1 VSLPELATRRRV
13 TVGMM
18 TVTMVLFG
26 LIGLSGLKVNL
37 LPDLSYP
44 TLTVRTEYEGAAP
57 LEIENLISQPVE
69 ETVGVVKN
77 VRKVHSVSRTGQSDV
92 VLEFAWG
99 TDMDMASLEVRDKL
113 DTLQLPLEAK
123 KPLLL
128 RFNPSTDP
136 ILRFGLTTNA
146 CAIGA
151 GPGSSNGTASS
162 KPPAESSP
170 VGTASNPA
178 STNCAPAAVGEIE
191 LKQLRRFADDDL
203 KKRIEPVAGV
213 AAVKVGGGLEDEI
226 DVAIDQHKLAQLGI
240 DINDVITRLKNENV
254 NASGGRI
261 DEGSQRFLVRTINQF
276 KSLDEMRELLIKID
290 GNVPVRL
297 KDIATVTQ
305 GYKEREGIV
314 RIDGREAIELA
325 IYKEGDANTVS
336 VAQAV
341 NAAVAKLA
349 DSLPKGVK
357 LSTIEDQSIFIEHA
371 LHEVRFD
378 ALLGGVL
385 AILIIFFF
393 LGHAWSTFII
403 GLSLPVSLI
412 ATFFF
417 MGQLHLSLNVMSLG
431 GLALATGMVVDDS
444 IVVLENIARLREK
457 GLGIVEAAV
466 KGTSEVGMAVTASTL
481 TTVAVF
487 FPLVFVQG
495 VAGQLFRDQA
505 LTITFAMLI
514 SLVVAMTLIP
524 MLASL
529 HGRSPLA
536 YKDEPVDPESLW
548 SKAWRGTFSLIAW
561 PLLSSSARW
570 RGTTAKSIAFVL
582 ALPLKLIAALLY
594 FVLLSVLVAF
604 ALLMRYGARAAV
616 FIGDLLQGRETGMPL
631 EHVRR
636 RLAWSARVLRSPRA
650 NGKGQAGRGLSF
662 WLTLVPK
669 LAFLP
674 IAAVTIVASA
684 IVAPVIFLVGWCAR
698 RILGALGWAT
708 NAGYGRAAR
717 AYHAFLPRALA
728 HPWRVLG
735 FAAFA
740 FALALALVPT
750 LGLDLIPQLA
760 QGRFDM
766 TVTLPPGTPLAETDK
781 LVGEI
786 STRHAKDP
794 GVESIYG
801 VAGAGTRLDANPT
814 ESGENIARLSIALA
828 NGGSRKI
835 EAAEVDRLRA
845 GMASRADAEVKFAR
859 PQLFSFSAP
868 LEVEIRG
875 YDLDALAKA
884 GHRLSE
890 LMKASPRFADI
901 KSTVESGYPEI
912 QIRFDQDRAAALGLT
927 TRDIADRIVR
937 KVKGEVATRYD
948 FRDRKIDVLVR
959 SRASDRGSVDD
970 IRNLVIGYVSPSS
983 AGSSA
988 SGSATS
994 GSGSTT
1000 VNASSTSASASVTS
1014 SSGGN
1019 STTTVSDTAR
1029 TSTDTPIRLSS
1040 VADVVAT
1047 EGPSEIH
1054 RVSQERV
1061 AIVSSNLR
1069 YGDLSSAV
1077 AEINDIVAKNPLAAG
1092 VKVHVGGQSEELD
1105 SSVKSLLFALGLAIF
1120 LVYLVMAS
1128 QFESLLH
1135 PFVIMFS
1142 IPLAAVGAV
1151 LALKLTNSP
1160 ISVVVF
1166 IGLIMLVGIVVKN
1179 AIVLIDRVNQL
1190 REAGVAKLDAIA
1202 EGAESRLRPIVM
1214 TTLCTLIGFSPLA
1227 IGVGE
1232 GAEVR
1237 APMAITVIG
1246 GLAVSTLL
1254 TLIVIPVVYDL
1265 LDRRGDA
1272 WYVAR
1277 GERHRAKATHES
1289 LDDSSRAPEAQHA

>member
-1 VSLPELATRRRV
+1 MSLPELATRRRV
-13 TVGMM
+13 TVGML
-18 TVTMVLFG
+18 TLTMVLFG
-26 LIGLSGLKVNL
+26 LIGLAGLKVNL

-69 ETVGVVKN
+69 EAVGVVKN

-136 ILRFGLTTNA
+136 ILRIGLAAAGDAATN
-146 CAIGA
+146 
-151 GPGSSNGTASS
+151 
-162 KPPAESSP
+162 
-170 VGTASNPA
+170 
-178 STNCAPAAVGEIE
+178 EIQ

-203 KKRIEPVAGV
+203 KKRIEPVTGV

-226 DVAIDQHKLAQLGI
+226 DVAIDQQQLARLGI
-240 DINDVITRLKNENV
+240 DINEVITRLKNENV

-276 KSLDEMRELLIKID
+276 KNLDEMRELLVKVD
-290 GNVPVRL
+290 GNVPIRL

-305 GYKEREGIV
+305 SYKEREGIV

-325 IYKEGDANTVS
+325 IYKEGDANTVN
-336 VAQAV
+336 VAKAV
-341 NAAVAKLA
+341 NAQLDKLKDTLPSGAKLT
-349 DSLPKGVK
+349 
-357 LSTIEDQSIFIEHA
+357 TIEDQSVFIEHA
-371 LHEVRFD
+371 LSEVKID

-403 GLSLPVSLI
+403 SLSLPVSLI

-457 GLGIVEAAV
+457 GASIVEAAV
-466 KGTSEVGMAVTASTL
+466 RGTAEVGMAVTASTL

-529 HGRSPLA
+529 RGRAPLA
-536 YKDEPVDPESLW
+536 YRDEPLQEPRPLPTRPVL
-548 SKAWRGTFSLIAW
+548 RGPVRVFRAIGEFLFQIW
-561 PLLSSSARW
+561 PRFFVWIGAIVFGFVGKYLGKFLRFVG
-570 RGTTAKSIAFVL
+570 RGITI
-582 ALPLKLIAALLY
+582 PY
-594 FVLLSVLVAF
+594 D
-604 ALLMRYGARAAV
+604 RAAA
-616 FIGDLLQGRETGMPL
+616 FY
-631 EHVRR
+631 H
-636 RLAWSARVLRSPRA
+636 RS
-650 NGKGQAGRGLSF
+650 L
-662 WLTLVPK
+662 PK
-669 LAFLP
+669 
-674 IAAVTIVASA
+674 
-684 IVAPVIFLVGWCAR
+684 
-698 RILGALGWAT
+698 
-708 NAGYGRAAR
+708 
-717 AYHAFLPRALA
+717 ALA

-735 FAAFA
+735 FAALV
-740 FALALALVPT
+740 FALSMALVPS

-766 TVTLPPGTPLAETDK
+766 TVTLPPGTPLSETDK
-781 LVGEI
+781 LVGEV
-786 STRHAKDP
+786 SSRHAKDP

-814 ESGENIARLSIALA
+814 ESGENIARLSIALKD
-828 NGGSRKI
+828 GGSKKI
-835 EAAEVDRLRA
+835 EAEEVDRLRA
-845 GMASRADAEVKFAR
+845 GMANHADTEVKFAR

-884 GHRLSE
+884 GHRLGE
-890 LMKASPRFADI
+890 LMKSSERFADI
-901 KSTVESGYPEI
+901 KSTVEGGYPEI
-912 QIRFDQDRAAALGLT
+912 DIRFDQDRAAALGLT
-927 TRDIADRIVR
+927 TRDIADRVVR

-959 SRASDRGSVDD
+959 SRLADRGSVED
-970 IRNLVIGYVSPSS
+970 IRSLVVGYI
-983 AGSSA
+983 AADAA
-988 SGSATS
+988 ST
-994 GSGSTT
+994 GSTNAT
-1000 VNASSTSASASVTS
+1000 AASSNATNSAVNGA
-1014 SSGGN
+1014 
-1019 STTTVSDTAR
+1019 STTPPAANKAGT
-1029 TSTDTPIRLSS
+1029 TSETSRSANDTPIRLSA
-1040 VADVVAT
+1040 VADVLAT

-1054 RVSQERV
+1054 RISQERV
-1061 AIVSSNLR
+1061 AIVSANLR
-1069 YGDLSSAV
+1069 YGDLGSAV
-1077 AEINDIVAKNPLAAG
+1077 AEVNDIVSKNPLAAG
-1092 VKVHVGGQSEELD
+1092 VKVRVGGQSEELD

-1151 LALKLTNSP
+1151 LALKLTSSA

-1166 IGLIMLVGIVVKN
+1166 IGFIMLVGIVVKN

-1190 REAGVAKLDAIA
+1190 REAGVSKREALAQ
-1202 EGAESRLRPIVM
+1202 GAESRLRPIIM
-1214 TTLCTLIGFSPLA
+1214 TTLCTLIGFAPLA

-1237 APMAITVIG
+1237 APMALTVIG

-1254 TLIVIPVVYDL
+1254 TLVVIPVVYDL

-1272 WYVAR
+1272 YYVAR
-1277 GERHRAKATHES
+1277 GERHRAKAARKSGDGPSEV
-1289 LDDSSRAPEAQHA
+1289 PEGEPA

>member
-136 ILRFGLTTNA
+136 IVRFGLTTDP
-146 CAIGA
+146 CRSGDSRD
-151 GPGSSNGTASS
+151 PSSSASS
-162 KPPAESSP
+162 GKELAADAAAAKEAKNTATKPC
-170 VGTASNPA
+170 A
-178 STNCAPAAVGEIE
+178 STAASEIE

-226 DVAIDQHKLAQLGI
+226 DVAIDQQKLAQLGI

-297 KDIATVTQ
+297 KDIASVTQ

-341 NAAVAKLA
+341 NAQVAKLA

-357 LSTIEDQSIFIEHA
+357 LATIEDQSIFIEHA

-403 GLSLPVSLI
+403 SLSLPVSLI

-466 KGTSEVGMAVTASTL
+466 KGTAEVGMAVTASTL

-529 HGRSPLA
+529 RGRSPLA
-536 YKDEPVDPESLW
+536 YKDEPADPESLW
-548 SKAWRGTFSLIAW
+548 SKAWRGTLALLAW
-561 PLLSSSARW
+561 PLLSPSDRW
-570 RGTTAKSIAFVL
+570 RGTATKTIAFVL
-582 ALPLKLIAALLY
+582 ALPLKLVGALLY
-594 FVLLSVLVAF
+594 FLLMSVLVVF
-604 ALLMRYGARAAV
+604 ALLMRYGARFAFFV
-616 FIGDLLQGRETGMPL
+616 SDLLQGRETGRPL
-631 EHVRR
+631 EHMRR
-636 RLAWSARVLRSPRA
+636 ALAWGARVLRWPS
-650 NGKGQAGRGLSF
+650 NGNEMRGRGLAF

-674 IAAVTIVASA
+674 VAVVA
-684 IVAPVIFLVGWCAR
+684 IVAGAIVPPVIFIVGWCAR

-766 TVTLPPGTPLAETDK
+766 TVTLPPGTPLAQTDK

-786 STRHAKDP
+786 STRHANDP

-835 EAAEVDRLRA
+835 EATEVERLRA
-845 GMASRADAEVKFAR
+845 GMASHADAEVKFAR

-875 YDLDALAKA
+875 YDLDSLAKA
-884 GHRLSE
+884 GHRLAE
-890 LMKASPRFADI
+890 LMKDSPRFADI
-901 KSTVESGYPEI
+901 KSTVEGGYPEI
-912 QIRFDQDRAAALGLT
+912 QIKFDQDRAAALGLT

-959 SRASDRGSVDD
+959 SRPSDRGSVDD
-970 IRNLVIGYVSPSS
+970 IRNLVIGYVSPSG
-983 AGSSA
+983 AGSSV
-988 SGSATS
+988 SGSAVS
-994 GSGSTT
+994 GSSSAT
-1000 VNASSTSASASVTS
+1000 VNASSTSGSASVTS
-1014 SSGGN
+1014 GSGGN

-1029 TSTDTPIRLSS
+1029 TSADTPIRLSS
-1040 VADVVAT
+1040 VAEVVAT

-1105 SSVKSLLFALGLAIF
+1105 SSVKSLMFALGLAIF

-1160 ISVVVF
+1160 VSVVVF

-1190 REAGVAKLDAIA
+1190 REAGVAKRDAIA

-1254 TLIVIPVVYDL
+1254 TLVVIPVVYDL

-1272 WYVAR
+1272 WYMAR
-1277 GERHRAKATHES
+1277 GERHRPKAAHDVHGDRS
-1289 LDDSSRAPEAQHA
+1289 GAPEVQHA

>member
-1 VSLPELATRRRV
+1 MNLPELATRRRV
-13 TVGMM
+13 TIGML
-18 TVTMVLFG
+18 TLTMVLFG
-26 LIGLSGLKVNL
+26 LIGLVGLKVNL

-69 ETVGVVKN
+69 EAVGVVKN

-136 ILRFGLTTNA
+136 IIRLGLT
-146 CAIGA
+146 
-151 GPGSSNGTASS
+151 
-162 KPPAESSP
+162 
-170 VGTASNPA
+170 VQ
-178 STNCAPAAVGEIE
+178 GEATE
-191 LKQLRRFADDDL
+191 AQLKQLRRFADDDL
-203 KKRIEPVAGV
+203 KKRIEPVVGV

-226 DVAIDQHKLAQLGI
+226 DVSIDQQKLARLGI

-261 DEGSQRFLVRTINQF
+261 EEASQRFLVRTINQF
-276 KSLDEMRELLIKID
+276 KTLDEMRELLIKID
-290 GNVPVRL
+290 GNVPIRL
-297 KDIATVTQ
+297 KDIAEVRQ

-336 VAQAV
+336 VATAV
-341 NAAVAKLA
+341 KAQLAKLQ
-349 DSLPKGVK
+349 DTLPSGTT
-357 LSTIEDQSIFIEHA
+357 LTTIEDQSIFIEHA
-371 LHEVRFD
+371 LSEVKFD

-393 LGHAWSTFII
+393 LGDSWSTFII
-403 GLSLPVSLI
+403 SLSLPVSLI

-457 GLGIVEAAV
+457 GVPILEAAV
-466 KGTSEVGMAVTASTL
+466 RGTAEVGMAVTASTL

-495 VAGQLFRDQA
+495 IAGQLFRDQA
-505 LTITFAMLI
+505 LTITFAMLV
-514 SLVVAMTLIP
+514 SLLVSMTLIP

-529 HGRSPLA
+529 KGRSPLA
-536 YKDEPVDPESLW
+536 YREEPT
-548 SKAWRGTFSLIAW
+548 KAPR
-561 PLLSSSARW
+561 PLPDNRVLRA
-570 RGTTAKSIAFVL
+570 L
-582 ALPLKLIAALLY
+582 ALGARALGEFFGHTVPRL
-594 FVLLSVLVAF
+594 F
-604 ALLMRYGARAAV
+604 ALLIAIVARFCGLV
-616 FIGDLLQGRETGMPL
+616 FG
-631 EHVRR
+631 
-636 RLAWSARVLRSPRA
+636 RVLRFI
-650 NGKGQAGRGLSF
+650 GRF
-662 WLTLVPK
+662 
-669 LAFLP
+669 
-674 IAAVTIVASA
+674 
-684 IVAPVIFLVGWCAR
+684 VIWP
-698 RILGALGWAT
+698 
-708 NAGYGRAAR
+708 YDRAA
-717 AYHAFLPRALA
+717 AFYHRSLPKALE

-735 FAAFA
+735 LSAA
-740 FALALALVPT
+740 ALAATLTLVPT

-781 LVGEI
+781 LVAQI
-786 STRHAKDP
+786 SERHAKDP
-794 GVESIYG
+794 GVASIYG

-814 ESGENIARLSIALA
+814 ESGENIARLSIALKD
-828 NGGSRKI
+828 GGSKAI
-835 EAAEVDRLRA
+835 EAAEIERLRA
-845 GMASRADAEVKFAR
+845 GMTRADASMKFAR

-868 LEVEIRG
+868 LEIEIRG
-875 YDLDALAKA
+875 YDLDALAK
-884 GHRLSE
+884 GGQRLAE
-890 LMKASPRFADI
+890 LMKASPRFTDV
-901 KSTVESGYPEI
+901 KSTVEGGYPEI
-912 QIRFDQDRAAALGLT
+912 QVRFDQDRAAALGLT
-927 TRDIADRIVR
+927 TRDIADRLVR
-937 KVKGEVATRYD
+937 KVKGEVATRYE

-959 SRASDRGSVDD
+959 ARASDRGSVDD
-970 IRNLVIGYVSPSS
+970 IRNLVIGYVPAAGAASNGSSGTASS
-983 AGSSA
+983 ASSSSSTAASGSSA
-988 SGSATS
+988 KASE
-994 GSGSTT
+994 
-1000 VNASSTSASASVTS
+1000 NAQS
-1014 SSGGN
+1014 N
-1019 STTTVSDTAR
+1019 N
-1029 TSTDTPIRLSS
+1029 DTPIRLSA
-1040 VADVVAT
+1040 VADVIAS

-1077 AEINDIVAKNPLAAG
+1077 AEVQQIVATHPLAAG
-1092 VKVHVGGQSEELD
+1092 VKTRIGGQSEELD
-1105 SSVKSLLFALGLAIF
+1105 SSVQSLVFALGLAIF

-1142 IPLAAVGAV
+1142 IPLAAVGAI
-1151 LALKLTNSP
+1151 LALKLSGSA

-1190 REAGVAKLDAIA
+1190 REAGVPKREALAQ
-1202 EGAESRLRPIVM
+1202 GAESRLRPIVM
-1214 TTLCTLIGFSPLA
+1214 TTLCTLIGFMPLA

-1237 APMAITVIG
+1237 APMALTVIG

-1254 TLIVIPVVYDL
+1254 TLVVIPVVYDL
-1265 LDRRGDA
+1265 LDRRGDQ

-1277 GERHRAKATHES
+1277 GERHRAKIA
-1289 LDDSSRAPEAQHA
+1289 EAAEPDAAGEPA

>member
-13 TVGMM
+13 TVGML

-26 LIGLSGLKVNL
+26 LIGLAGLKVNL

-44 TLTVRTEYEGAAP
+44 TLTVRTDYEGAAP

-69 ETVGVVKN
+69 EAVGVVKN
-77 VRKVHSVSRTGQSDV
+77 VRKVHSVSRTGESDV

-113 DTLQLPLEAK
+113 DTLQLPLESK

-136 ILRFGLTTNA
+136 IIRYGLTTDP
-146 CAIGA
+146 CATPAAAGA
-151 GPGSSNGTASS
+151 A
-162 KPPAESSP
+162 PAKD
-170 VGTASNPA
+170 
-178 STNCAPAAVGEIE
+178 CAPTAVSEIQ

-203 KKRIEPVAGV
+203 KKRIEPVTGV

-226 DVAIDQHKLAQLGI
+226 DVSIDQQQLARLGI
-240 DINDVITRLKNENV
+240 DINEVITRLKNENV

-276 KSLDEMRELLIKID
+276 KNLDEMRELLVKVD
-290 GNVPVRL
+290 GNVPIRL

-336 VAQAV
+336 VATAV
-341 NAAVAKLA
+341 NAQVEKLK
-349 DSLPKGVK
+349 DSLPKGAK

-371 LHEVRFD
+371 LSEVKFD

-403 GLSLPVSLI
+403 SLSLPVSLI

-457 GLGIVEAAV
+457 GASILEAAV
-466 KGTSEVGMAVTASTL
+466 RGTAEVGMAVTASTL

-529 HGRSPLA
+529 RGRAPLA
-536 YKDEPVDPESLW
+536 YREETPKPARPLPKQKVL
-548 SKAWRGTFSLIAW
+548 RGIVRVFRAIGSFFFQIMPRALIW
-561 PLLSSSARW
+561 
-570 RGTTAKSIAFVL
+570 
-582 ALPLKLIAALLY
+582 
-594 FVLLSVLVAF
+594 LVAIVSAF
-604 ALLMRYGARAAV
+604 AGKYLGRFLRFVGRIVTAPYDRAAA
-616 FIGDLLQGRETGMPL
+616 FY
-631 EHVRR
+631 H
-636 RLAWSARVLRSPRA
+636 RS
-650 NGKGQAGRGLSF
+650 
-662 WLTLVPK
+662 
-669 LAFLP
+669 LP
-674 IAAVTIVASA
+674 S
-684 IVAPVIFLVGWCAR
+684 
-698 RILGALGWAT
+698 
-708 NAGYGRAAR
+708 
-717 AYHAFLPRALA
+717 ALA

-735 FAAFA
+735 FAAVT
-740 FALALALVPT
+740 FALSLALVPT

-766 TVTLPPGTPLAETDK
+766 TVTLPPGTPLADTDK

-786 STRHAKDP
+786 SSRHANDP

-814 ESGENIARLSIALA
+814 ESGENIARLSIALT
-828 NGGSRKI
+828 NGGSKRI
-835 EAAEVDRLRA
+835 EASEIDRLRE
-845 GMASRADAEVKFAR
+845 GMATRADTEVKFAR

-875 YDLDALAKA
+875 YDLESLAKA
-884 GHRLSE
+884 GHRLGE
-890 LMKASPRFADI
+890 LMKSSSRFADI
-901 KSTVESGYPEI
+901 KSTVEGGYPEI

-959 SRASDRGSVDD
+959 SRLSDRGSVDD
-970 IRNLVIGYVSPSS
+970 IKNLVVGYIPQNSTASNTSS
-983 AGSSA
+983 TGSSA
-988 SGSATS
+988 SGVT
-994 GSGSTT
+994 GSTNSTNSNGGSTT
-1000 VNASSTSASASVTS
+1000 TASE
-1014 SSGGN
+1014 
-1019 STTTVSDTAR
+1019 TAR
-1029 TSTDTPIRLSS
+1029 TSNDTPVRLSA
-1040 VADVVAT
+1040 VADVLAT

-1054 RVSQERV
+1054 RISQERV
-1061 AIVSSNLR
+1061 AIVSANLR
-1069 YGDLSSAV
+1069 YGDLGSAV
-1077 AEINDIVAKNPLAAG
+1077 AEVNDIVAKNPLAAG
-1092 VKVHVGGQSEELD
+1092 VKVRVGGQSEELD
-1105 SSVKSLLFALGLAIF
+1105 SSVKSLVFALGLAIF

-1151 LALKLTNSP
+1151 LALKLTNSA

-1190 REAGVAKLDAIA
+1190 REAGVPKREALAQ
-1202 EGAESRLRPIVM
+1202 GAESRLRPIIM

-1237 APMAITVIG
+1237 APMALTVIG

-1254 TLIVIPVVYDL
+1254 TLVVIPVVYDL

-1272 WYVAR
+1272 WYQAR
-1277 GERHRAKATHES
+1277 GERHRA
-1289 LDDSSRAPEAQHA
+1289 RAAARASGGAEPEVEPV